1 MPFFTKSTALR
12 HRDYRLLWIG
22 LLIST
27 SGSMMQ
33 NAAILWHIYEITHSA
48 LALGAVGLVRV
59 VPVVGFSL
67 ISGVAADRFDR
78 RKVMMLAQCGMALC
92 AAGLGAVA
100 YAKIQNAWP
109 IYVLAGLS
117 SSFGAFD
124 LPARQAIVPSIVLR
138 EDLTNAFSLN
148 ATMFHAS
155 SVVGPALAG
164 FILAHSG
171 LAWAYWIN
179 AISFLAIVGA
189 LAMMNPLPKTDSQK
203 RPEANLTA
211 ALEGLQFVR
220 KEPIILS
227 SMLLD
232 FFATFF
238 SAATALLPIYA
249 KDILKVGPIGY
260 GWLYA
265 AEAVGALI
273 TAVFMSVMHK
283 ITTNG
288 RILIVSV
295 ILYGI
300 ATILFGVS
308 KLFVLSFLAL
318 ALVGGSDT
326 VSMVIRNTIRQINTP
341 DELRGRMISINMIF
355 FMGGPQLGELEA
367 GLVASWFSAPISVV
381 SGGIGCIVAL
391 ALVLKKWPMLWR
403 YQSEENQEDAQK
415 QS

>member
-1 MPFFTKSTALR
+1 MPFFTTSTALR

-67 ISGVAADRFDR
+67 ISGVAADGFDR

-100 YAKIQNAWP
+100 YAKIQSPWP
-109 IYVLAGLS
+109 IYALAGLS

-124 LPARQAIVPSIVLR
+124 LPARQALVPSIVSR

-155 SVVGPALAG
+155 SVAGPALAG

-171 LAWAYWIN
+171 LDWAYWIN

-189 LAMMNPLPKTDSQK
+189 LAMMRPLPKTDGQK

-211 ALEGLQFVR
+211 ALEGLQFVQR
-220 KEPIILS
+220 SPS
-227 SMLLD
+227 
-232 FFATFF
+232 
-238 SAATALLPIYA
+238 
-249 KDILKVGPIGY
+249 
-260 GWLYA
+260 
-265 AEAVGALI
+265 
-273 TAVFMSVMHK
+273 
-283 ITTNG
+283 
-288 RILIVSV
+288 
-295 ILYGI
+295 
-300 ATILFGVS
+300 
-308 KLFVLSFLAL
+308 SFLRCCSTFL
-318 ALVGGSDT
+318 PRSFPPPRLCYPFTRRTS
-326 VSMVIRNTIRQINTP
+326 
-341 DELRGRMISINMIF
+341 
-355 FMGGPQLGELEA
+355 
-367 GLVASWFSAPISVV
+367 
-381 SGGIGCIVAL
+381 
-391 ALVLKKWPMLWR
+391 
-403 YQSEENQEDAQK
+403 
-415 QS
+415 